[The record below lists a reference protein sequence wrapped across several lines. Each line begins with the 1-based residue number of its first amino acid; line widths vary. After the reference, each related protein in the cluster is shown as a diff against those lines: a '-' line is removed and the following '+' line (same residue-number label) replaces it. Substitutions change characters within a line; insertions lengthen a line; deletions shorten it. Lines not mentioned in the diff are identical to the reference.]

1 MRTDQ
6 EKTYLLK
13 AVDAL
18 NREIIVVSPEHM
30 ILAANRHALKT
41 HGLDITGKLCH
52 EVYFDCDTECY
63 DCPAPRVLHRREPVL
78 CHIAMNPMDVE
89 RVSCYPIFDGE
100 DIEALVMM
108 DFDISRLGRLEDKLR
123 RSNAFL
129 QNMMKSAVDAV
140 IAADRT
146 GKIFFF
152 NQSAAEV
159 TGYSVEEALSNLRI
173 QDLYPEREAWEIMRK
188 MRSEDYGGKGKLKE
202 YHIDLLG
209 KYGERIPISLYA
221 SIVYEDEQ
229 EVATIGFFHD
239 LRMRIQLKKELE
251 KTQMQL
257 LQSEKM
263 ASIGKLAAGVA
274 HQLNNPL
281 GGITLFTKLMLE
293 EYELTENAQQ
303 DLMRILRDAER
314 CRDTVKELLEFA
326 RQTRYEM
333 RPHDIN
339 KAISRTLFL
348 LENQAL
354 FQNITIV
361 KNMDAGLPPISGD
374 MQQLNHLFMNIIL
387 NAAQAMDGNGQLFI
401 DTRCPAVS
409 ERVCIEITDSGPG
422 IPEEILPH
430 IFDPFYTTKEEGKGT
445 GLGLSLAY
453 GIVES
458 HGGAI
463 TACNRV
469 FPEQGASF
477 LIELPVYKEDNG
489 SPRGGVRSEE

>member
-1 MRTDQ
+1 MRTEQ
-6 EKTYLLK
+6 EKEYLLK
-13 AVDAL
+13 AIDAL
-18 NREIIVVSPEHM
+18 NREIIVVSPEHH
-30 ILAANRHALKT
+30 ILAANRHAMQK
-41 HGLDITGKLCH
+41 HGNGIIGELCH
-52 EVYFDCDTECY
+52 TVYFACDTECY
-63 DCPAPRVLHRREPVL
+63 DCPAPRVLRQGEPVM
-78 CHIAMNPMDVE
+78 CHIAMNPLDVE
-89 RVSCYPIFDGE
+89 RVSCYPIFEGQT
-100 DIEALVMM
+100 IEALVMM
-108 DFDISRLGRLEDKLR
+108 DFDINRLGRLEDKLR

-129 QNMMKSAVDAV
+129 QNMIKSAVDAV
-140 IAADRT
+140 IASDRT

-152 NQSAAEV
+152 NKSAEEV
-159 TGYSVEEALSNLRI
+159 TGYRVEEIVNNFRI
-173 QDLYPEREAWEIMRK
+173 QDLYPNRQAWEIMRI
-188 MRSEDYGGKGKLKE
+188 MRSDAYGGQGKLKE
-202 YHIDLLG
+202 YHVDLLG
-209 KYGERIPISLYA
+209 KAGERIPISLYA
-221 SIVYEDEQ
+221 SIVYENEK

-239 LRMRIQLKKELE
+239 LRARLRLKKELE

-257 LQSEKM
+257 LQAEKM

-293 EYELTENAQQ
+293 EY
-303 DLMRILRDAER
+303 DLPEDARKDLLRILRDAER

-339 KAISRTLFL
+339 KAIKRTLFL

-354 FQNITIV
+354 FQNINIDCNT
-361 KNMDAGLPPISGD
+361 DANLPPVSGD

-401 DTRCPAVS
+401 NTHYPSAQ
-409 ERVCIEITDSGPG
+409 ERITIEISDTGPG
-422 IPEEILPH
+422 IPPDVLPH

-458 HGGAI
+458 HGGTIQAR
-463 TACNRV
+463 NL
-469 FPEQGASF
+469 PSGGASF
-477 LIELPVYKEDNG
+477 VIELPILKGKEH
-489 SPRGGVRSEE
+489 